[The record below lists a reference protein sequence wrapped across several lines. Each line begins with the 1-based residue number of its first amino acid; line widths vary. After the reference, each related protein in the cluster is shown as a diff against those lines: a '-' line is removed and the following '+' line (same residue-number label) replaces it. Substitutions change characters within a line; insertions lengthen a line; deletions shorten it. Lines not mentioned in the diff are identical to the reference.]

1 MQDVAPPPTHIAGWL
16 SCAIS
21 LSFVTQK
28 GNGETASCPT
38 LLGEFYIIYNL
49 QLLITRQPGRG
60 GDWDTI
66 KIMFYLEVH
75 IERFVPSAG
84 DCKADGSITGLN
96 LPLKLLETLT

>member
-1 MQDVAPPPTHIAGWL
+1 MQDVTPPTTHIAGWL

-38 LLGEFYIIYNL
+38 LLGDFYIS
-49 QLLITRQPGRG
+49 QLLKTRQPWLGE
-60 GDWDTI
+60 DWDTI